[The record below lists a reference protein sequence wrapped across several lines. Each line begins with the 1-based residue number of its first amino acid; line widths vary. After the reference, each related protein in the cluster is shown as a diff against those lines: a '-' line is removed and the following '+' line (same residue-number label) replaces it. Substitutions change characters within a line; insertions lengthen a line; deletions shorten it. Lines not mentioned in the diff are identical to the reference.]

1 MRHSTVPQALAGGI
15 VLSSIL
21 LILTLAV
28 GLPPAAGQGHDHG
41 AAGGPILLTHDG
53 PADGRQFAGNLAHFA
68 AIARGDDAI
77 PDFHQDLPLRI
88 SLDGVV
94 LFQTSPDSGH
104 DYDGINV
111 VDLVFP
117 HAGTYLVEALG
128 ADGATVASFGGE
140 VLPAPN
146 ATVRIGSGQN
156 PTDLVLAGQPVRFT
170 HEVLPEDAAGSRVAH
185 TDCWF
190 EVVRNGATWFRT
202 KTHTHDEA
210 QAVDYAFPEAG
221 TYTVRTTCFQAFP
234 SAKATLFL
242 PAVVE
247 HTVDVLPGA
256 PLGSLASMAVNDG
269 SSPLPPT
276 DLNAVVLGAPGGV
289 LQLVGTFD
297 PYTVVGT
304 NTLQHL
310 TAAAIDPTTGVPR
323 QHVDF
328 EASLAGPAGIL
339 FASTTLHEYDGLYEL
354 AARQAVPGVYTLT
367 VKAESGDWSDT
378 IQMAYTVVAPVVP
391 TSAGAVAYGLQ
402 GDPLP
407 SGPLAPQGTEYILT
421 AIASSGPFAHSEVEV
436 RAIGPYSQVPVLQ
449 AKLHTHADGTFPFTA
464 AFLNGPG
471 GTVLQVDGFPL
482 MPEAVLVPAGTQF
495 TLLVPHAEAY
505 TSAIPGGEAAQTLPA
520 AGVLVALLALAVVGM
535 GRRRA

>member
-1 MRHSTVPQALAGGI
+1 MRRSPAPLALPRRLPLFVAL
-15 VLSSIL
+15 VLP
-21 LILTLAV
+21 LILGLA
-28 GLPPAAGQGHDHG
+28 LTFPPAAGQGHDHG
-41 AAGGPILLTHDG
+41 AASGPIVLTHDG
-53 PADGRQFAGNLAHFA
+53 PADGSQFAGNLAHFA

-77 PDFHQDLPLRI
+77 PDFHQDVALRI

-94 LFQTSPDSGH
+94 LFETTADSGH

-111 VDLVFP
+111 VDIVFP

-128 ADGATVASFGGE
+128 ANGTAVASFGGE
-140 VLPAPN
+140 VLPMPN
-146 ATVRIGSGQN
+146 ATARIGSGQD
-156 PTDLVLAGQPVRFT
+156 PTDLVLAGQPVHFT
-170 HEVLPEDAAGSRVAH
+170 HEVLPEDVGGARIAH

-190 EVVRNGATWFRT
+190 EVVRDGVTWFRT

-242 PAVVE
+242 PVVSE
-247 HTVDVLPGA
+247 QDVVVLPGPPTPVGA
-256 PLGSLASMAVNDG
+256 
-269 SSPLPPT
+269 LPPVPAVPST

-304 NTLQHL
+304 NALQHL
-310 TAAAIDPTTGVPR
+310 TAAAVDPVTGVPR

-328 EASLAGPAGIL
+328 EATLAGPAGVL
-339 FASTTLHEYDGLYEL
+339 FSSTTLHEYDGLYEL
-354 AARQAVPGVYTLT
+354 ATRQATPGVYTLT

-378 IQMAYTVVAPVVP
+378 IQMPYTVVAPVVP
-391 TSAGAVAYGLQ
+391 TSAGPVAYALR

-407 SGPLAPQGTEYILT
+407 SGPLAPQATDYVLT
-421 AIASSGPFAHSEVEV
+421 ATASSGPFAHSEVEV
-436 RAIGPYSQVPVLQ
+436 RAIGPFSQVPVLQ
-449 AKLHTHADGTFPFTA
+449 AKLHTHDDGTFPFTA

-471 GTVLQVDGFPL
+471 GTVVQVDGFPL
-482 MPEAVLVPAGTQF
+482 LPEAVLVPTGTQF
-495 TLLVPHAEAY
+495 TLLVPHAQDYADSVPDGE
-505 TSAIPGGEAAQTLPA
+505 SAQALPA
-520 AGVLVALLALAVVGM
+520 SGVLAAFLALAAIGWV
-535 GRRRA
+535 RRRT